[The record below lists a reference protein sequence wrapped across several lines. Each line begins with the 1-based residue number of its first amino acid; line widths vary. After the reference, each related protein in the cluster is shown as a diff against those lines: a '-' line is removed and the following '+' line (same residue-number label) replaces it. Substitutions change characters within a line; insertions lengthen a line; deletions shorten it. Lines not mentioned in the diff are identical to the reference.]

1 MLKAIAAIILG
12 LIIGLVGTDINSSV
26 SRFTFGASG
35 LADGVSIAVVA
46 MGLFGFSE
54 IMLNLGKGKETES
67 RDLLLKKILG
77 LMPTWADIKASTG
90 PAVRGTAIGAFFGLL
105 PGASPT
111 ISAFSSYAVEKKMAR
126 DKSIF
131 GKGAIQGL
139 AGPEAANNATV
150 QCAFIPTLTLGLPVS
165 GTMALMLGALMIHGI
180 SPGPQVMTQNP
191 DLFWGLVVSMWIGN
205 GLLLIL
211 NLPLVSLW
219 VKLLRV
225 PYRFLFPAIMVF
237 MAIGVYSVNNMALDI
252 YLTVFFGVMGYV
264 FMQFK
269 IEPAPLILAFVLGPP
284 MEEHLRRAL
293 LISRGD
299 PMTFLTRPISAA
311 FLITTGVLLLL
322 MILPAIKKKPAKPS
336 DDLPS
341 QGEEEGR

>member
-1 MLKAIAAIILG
+1 
-12 LIIGLVGTDINSSV
+12 
-26 SRFTFGASG
+26 
-35 LADGVSIAVVA
+35 
-46 MGLFGFSE
+46 
-54 IMLNLGKGKETES
+54 
-67 RDLLLKKILG
+67 
-77 LMPTWADIKASTG
+77 MPTWADIKASTG

-165 GTMALMLGALMIHGI
+165 GTMALMLGALMIQGI

-237 MAIGVYSVNNMALDI
+237 MAIGVYSVQMALDI

-269 IEPAPLILAFVLGPP
+269 IEPAVGPG
-284 MEEHLRRAL
+284 LR
-293 LISRGD
+293 SRTADGGAPQAGAAHFTGD

-311 FLITTGVLLLL
+311 FLIMTGVLLLL

-336 DDLPS
+336 DDRPS
-341 QGEEEGR
+341 QGEER